1 MSEDGHGAELF
12 ELLRSMKLPTGHYAV
27 FGSGP
32 LLVRGIIESVNDLD
46 VICRGPAWSRACELG
61 PLVDLHQQVTAAA
74 PIRIR
79 RNRATWVLKIPIQT
93 KSHDPQRWQLVIHI
107 PGGVERFDSLDGTL
121 HLVDRAVGERKEPS
135 LQNVPLRQGNIGV
148 VVGEI
153 GEGST
158 CKRPHV
164 A

>member
-61 PLVDLHQQVTAAA
+61 PLVDLDEEGVQIVSAHGGAITFGKTWGYGSFDLGDLIDTADVILDLPFVRLGHVIEFKRVA
-74 PIRIR
+74 
-79 RNRATWVLKIPIQT
+79 NRPKDQA
-93 KSHDPQRWQLVIHI
+93 H
-107 PGGVERFDSLDGTL
+107 LDL
-121 HLVDRAVGERKEPS
+121 IEKFLEAEK
-135 LQNVPLRQGNIGV
+135 
-148 VVGEI
+148 
-153 GEGST
+153 
-158 CKRPHV
+158 
-164 A
+164 